1 MDRVDDVA
9 QDVAQDVTL
18 QQEPPGGDA
27 GRLLR
32 VRFWKD
38 VATTCGLPGGDDGPP
53 GDDEDLAAPGG
64 AFWVARRGGRPVG
77 CVGVRL
83 LDGGDA
89 EVKRLYVDPAARGLG
104 LAHRLMTTAEDWARE
119 RRAPRLVLDTHAALT
134 AALRL
139 YEREGFAQV
148 ERYNDNPDAQLWF
161 AKPL

>member
-1 MDRVDDVA
+1 MERVEDVA
-9 QDVAQDVTL
+9 LQDVTV

-32 VRFWKD
+32 VRYWRD
-38 VATTCGLPGGDDGPP
+38 VAATCGLPGGDDGPP
-53 GDDEDLAAPGG
+53 GDDEDLAAPDG
-64 AFWVARRGGRPVG
+64 AFWVARRGGQTLG
-77 CVGVRL
+77 CAGVRL
-83 LDGGDA
+83 LAGGDA

-104 LAHRLMTTAEDWARE
+104 LARRLLGVVEGWALE
-119 RRAPRLVLDTHAALT
+119 RGAPRLVLDTHAGLT
-134 AALRL
+134 AARRL